1 MKKKATKKDIENVL
15 SSMIQD
21 MASLRRAIYGID
33 IAMTEYIRYK
43 GDESDFIKHME
54 SIKEKQVE
62 SEGSK

>member
-1 MKKKATKKDIENVL
+1 
-15 SSMIQD
+15 MIQD